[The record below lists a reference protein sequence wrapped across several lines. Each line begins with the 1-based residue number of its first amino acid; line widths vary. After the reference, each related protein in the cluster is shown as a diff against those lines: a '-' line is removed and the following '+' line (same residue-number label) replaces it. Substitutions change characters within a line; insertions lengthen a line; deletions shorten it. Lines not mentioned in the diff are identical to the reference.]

1 LKWIRIGEVREG
13 EVAII
18 GVVINVIENYLVLDD
33 GTSRARVYYDR
44 ASEFKPK
51 DIVLVVGSVITSSED
66 FKELQGYAI
75 ADISGIDISLLR
87 DVDEVRREVERKLK
101 GGRDG
106 E

>member
-1 LKWIRIGEVREG
+1 MKWIRIGEVKEG

-18 GVVINVIENYLVLDD
+18 GVVINVIENYLILDD
-33 GTSRARVYYDR
+33 GTSRARVYYDK
-44 ASEFKPK
+44 ASDFKPK
-51 DIVLVVGSVITSSED
+51 DIVLIVGSVITSSED

-87 DVDEVRREVERKLK
+87 DVEEVRREVERKLK

>member
-1 LKWIRIGEVREG
+1 MKWVRIREVREG

-18 GVVINVIENYLVLDD
+18 GVVINVIENYLILDD

-44 ASEFKPK
+44 ASDFKPK

>member
-1 LKWIRIGEVREG
+1 MKWIRIGEVREG

>member
-1 LKWIRIGEVREG
+1 MKWVRIREVREG

-18 GVVINVIENYLVLDD
+18 GVVINVIENYLILDD

-44 ASEFKPK
+44 ASDFKPK

-106 E
+106 K

>member
-1 LKWIRIGEVREG
+1 MKWIRIGEVREG

-18 GVVINVIENYLVLDD
+18 GVVINVIENYLILDD

-44 ASEFKPK
+44 ASDFKPK

-87 DVDEVRREVERKLK
+87 DVEEVRREVERKLK

>member
-1 LKWIRIGEVREG
+1 LKWVRIGEVREG

-18 GVVINVIENYLVLDD
+18 GVVINVIENYLILDD

-44 ASEFKPK
+44 ASDFKPK

>member
-1 LKWIRIGEVREG
+1 MKWVRIGEVREG

-18 GVVINVIENYLVLDD
+18 GVVINVIENYLILDD

-44 ASEFKPK
+44 ASDFKPK